1 MVEREAHSKA
11 LFAPCTFP
19 VTFHSPGSRLS
30 PVEAFGME
38 YRDIA
43 RQYGE
48 SGEGFYPFVYRF

>member
-48 SGEGFYPFVYRF
+48 SGEGFYPFV

>member
-19 VTFHSPGSRLS
+19 VIFHSPGSCLS

-38 YRDIA
+38 YWDIA
-43 RQYGE
+43 RQHGE
-48 SGEGFYPFVYRF
+48 SGEGFDLFF